1 MPQLNKLSLTA
12 LLGASLVVATPDL
25 AASLSATVSSMV
37 GSSILPM
44 QNGFAQYEGILSPAT
59 FGKVNT
65 RLLNLPTRSST
76 PLTTPVS
83 KAFAAAQLSSDNSDK
98 AALADAQSVRSALFS
113 FVVQS

>member
-98 AALADAQSVRSALFS
+98 AALADAQSVRTSPFS
-113 FVVQS
+113 LIV